1 MMRAYYALGA
11 AISPAAVWLFRLY
24 NRLFKTVRP
33 RVLIVT
39 ETGELLLVRN
49 WTGNQGWE
57 LPGGGKGRHES
68 PERAVL
74 REIKEELGIELSTYR
89 LEYAGT
95 IAADGY
101 EAPVFKATVK
111 ERLPI
116 TRQKWELSA
125 AVWRHVSSLPEE
137 LGPVARRVFEN
148 DVQNTRDLI

>member
-1 MMRAYYALGA
+1 MMRAYYAFGV

-33 RVLIVT
+33 RVMIIT
-39 ETGELLLVRN
+39 QAGELLLVRN

-74 REIKEELGIELSTYR
+74 REIKEELGIDLSTYR
-89 LEYAGT
+89 LEYIST

-101 EAPVFKATVK
+101 ESPVFKVTVK

-116 TRQKWELSA
+116 TRQRWELSA
-125 AVWRHVSSLPEE
+125 AVWRPLFPLPKE
-137 LGPVARRVFEN
+137 LGPVVRRLLEK
-148 DVQNTRDLI
+148 